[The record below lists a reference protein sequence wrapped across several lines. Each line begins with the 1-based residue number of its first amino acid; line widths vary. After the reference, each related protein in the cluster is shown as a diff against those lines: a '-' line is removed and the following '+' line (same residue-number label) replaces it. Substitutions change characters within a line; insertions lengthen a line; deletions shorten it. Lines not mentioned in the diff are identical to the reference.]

1 MTATPIFTSMHSGS
15 AAITG
20 CWMLWEWALPLF
32 LIIWFL
38 RAPVKTE
45 VERWALEC
53 RAAI

>member
-1 MTATPIFTSMHSGS
+1 MPVGAG
-15 AAITG
+15 AAMMG
-20 CWMLWEWALPLF
+20 CSMLWAWALPLF

-45 VERWALEC
+45 VERWALES